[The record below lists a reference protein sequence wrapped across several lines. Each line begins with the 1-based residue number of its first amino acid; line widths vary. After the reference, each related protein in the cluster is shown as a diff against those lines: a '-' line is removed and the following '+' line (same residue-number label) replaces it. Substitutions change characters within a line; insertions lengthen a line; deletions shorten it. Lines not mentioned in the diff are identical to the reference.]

1 MKDYSAQGQ
10 IGYKNTRIHAHF
22 VKTDAKYIYIGKVY
36 L

>member
-22 VKTDAKYIYIGKVY
+22 VKTNGRQVHIHR
-36 L
+36 